1 MREKGV
7 ISIAL
12 FVIAIL
18 FLSGSIIG
26 GSYYIK
32 TQYPQI
38 LNKILIT
45 NNNSPSATPII
56 QPTVIPT
63 SSPLASQANNEVN
76 PLTPFSGAFSAS
88 DFKILSS
95 GKFEI
100 SSTNTK
106 INLKSNI
113 GTGSAHTSSS
123 INQENGLYFT
133 QKGNLVRND
142 DNNPVSA
149 QITFLKGQ
157 DIYSLNPKLKKYS
170 QYNITSTSA
179 QGPWSGANLYAL
191 FKQSFIPI
199 NLLDDNK
206 SLIWNKVGNN
216 EWQTDWIFKTPFNP
230 QGTPVKVKITL
241 DPKTNLM
248 TVVSLKAGDIDPTWH
263 DLGYN
268 YQPISNIDSYLVVSS
283 DYSINQQQ

>member
-1 MREKGV
+1 MKEKGT

-18 FLSGSIIG
+18 FLSGSIVG

-32 TQYPQI
+32 TQYP
-38 LNKILIT
+38 KILSKIVVT
-45 NNNSPSATPII
+45 KNDLPSATPMV
-56 QPTVIPT
+56 QATPT
-63 SSPLASQANNEVN
+63 SFPLASQTNNEVN
-76 PLTPFSGAFSAS
+76 PLMLFSGAFSAS

-106 INLKSNI
+106 TNLNSNI
-113 GTGSAHTSSS
+113 GTGSASMHTSLS
-123 INQENGLYFT
+123 INQENRLYFT

-142 DNNPVSA
+142 DNSSA
-149 QITFLKGQ
+149 PARITFLKGQ
-157 DIYSLNPKLKKYS
+157 DIYSLDPKLKKYS

-179 QGPWSGANLYAL
+179 QGSLSGASLYAI
-191 FKQSFIPI
+191 FKQSFVPI
-199 NLLDDNK
+199 DLLNDNK

-216 EWQTDWIFKTPFNP
+216 EWQTDWIFKTPFNS

-248 TVVSLKAGDIDPTWH
+248 TVISFKNSDVDPIWH

-268 YQPISNIDSYLVVSS
+268 YQPISNIDSYLVITP
-283 DYSINQQQ
+283 DFSINQQQ